1 MRKLLGVAILVVVL
15 ALVLW
20 FFMGKGSDSGLGVKD
35 ESNPPAVQETVTV
48 PPQEEKKELLLE
60 IHPLPSED
68 KSRFDADLITLG
80 EETYRIGADEPE
92 SQVLQVCQTI
102 VEELQKREVQSIDV
116 PTGGTQRVRQRLIKE
131 LKKNG
136 ITVRDLE
143 DLDTDAGTG
152 TGAGTDAGVDANT
165 GSNAAA
171 GTEASATAGAD
182 ANAATGAGASAE
194 ANAGSS
200 TDAGASTGTDA
211 STEQNQK

>member
-35 ESNPPAVQETVTV
+35 ESNLPVVQETVTA

-102 VEELQKREVQSIDV
+102 VEELQRREVQSIDI
-116 PTGGTQRVRQRLIKE
+116 PAGGTQRVRQRLIKE

-136 ITVRDLE
+136 ITVRDFE
-143 DLDTDAGTG
+143 DLDVDAGAG
-152 TGAGTDAGVDANT
+152 TGAGTDADANT
-165 GSNAAA
+165 GTDANA
-171 GTEASATAGAD
+171 TTGAD
-182 ANAATGAGASAE
+182 AGAE
-194 ANAGSS
+194 AS
-200 TDAGASTGTDA
+200 TDSSADASVNTGTDA
-211 STEQNQK
+211 STTSTEQNQK

>member
-1 MRKLLGVAILVVVL
+1 MRKLLGIAILVVAL

-20 FFMGKGSDSGLGVKD
+20 FFMGKGSNSGLGVKD
-35 ESNPPAVQETVTV
+35 ESNPPAVQEAVTE
-48 PPQEEKKELLLE
+48 PPQEEQKELLLE

-92 SQVLQVCQTI
+92 AQVLQVCQTI

-116 PTGGTQRVRQRLIKE
+116 PAGGTQRVRQRLIKE
-131 LKKNG
+131 LKKSG

-143 DLDTDAGTG
+143 DLDMDADAG

-171 GTEASATAGAD
+171 GTD

-194 ANAGSS
+194 ASAGSS
-200 TDAGASTGTDA
+200 ADASAGTGTDA
-211 STEQNQK
+211 SSEQNQK

>member
-1 MRKLLGVAILVVVL
+1 MQRLLGIGLLLAVL

-20 FFMGKGSDSGLGVKD
+20 FFMSGDSDSKPGVKD
-35 ESNPPAVQETVTV
+35 EPIPPDVQETVTE
-48 PPQEEKKELLLE
+48 PPQEEEKKELLLE

-102 VEELQKREVQSIDV
+102 IEALQKREVQSIDV
-116 PTGGTQRVRQRLIKE
+116 PAGGTQRVRQRLIKE

-136 ITVRDLE
+136 IAVRDLE
-143 DLDTDAGTG
+143 DVDTDAGAG
-152 TGAGTDAGVDANT
+152 TGSGTDANTATETDA
-165 GSNAAA
+165 GA
-171 GTEASATAGAD
+171 EASTD
-182 ANAATGAGASAE
+182 SNAATGADASVE

-200 TDAGASTGTDA
+200 TNAGASAGTDA